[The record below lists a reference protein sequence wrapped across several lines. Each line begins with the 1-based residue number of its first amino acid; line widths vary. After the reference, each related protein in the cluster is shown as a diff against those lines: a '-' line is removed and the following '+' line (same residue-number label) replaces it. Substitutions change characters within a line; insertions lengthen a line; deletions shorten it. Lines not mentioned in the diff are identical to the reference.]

1 MASRG
6 KLPVSSRQE
15 HHASSKATL
24 EERLADEARFIKT
37 WFENPLGTGAVS
49 PSGRFLARAMAQY
62 VDPAIPG
69 PVIELGPGTGPV
81 TEALIDRG
89 IARERLVLV
98 EFEPKFCKLL
108 ARRYKGVRI
117 VQGDAYRLAETLKG
131 ALDCPASA
139 IVSSLPLRTR
149 PERHRLALLADAF
162 TLLRPGAAFVQFT
175 YGIASPMPRLLCRAS
190 GFHAEVSPPVW
201 LNLPPARVWIYRST
215 PAAARSRESQPG
227 ADFLMK
233 LKSGTELLG
242 EELRE
247 QGDKLKLGIRLRAEK
262 ARAEF
267 KVQAEKVIKGL
278 NPKINGERGRPERLK
293 SFDAS
298 ATRGRSRG
306 RR

>member
-6 KLPVSSRQE
+6 KLPLTSRRE
-15 HHASSKATL
+15 HDASSKGTL
-24 EERLADEARFIKT
+24 EERFADEARFIRT

-49 PSGRFLARAMAQY
+49 PSGRFLARTMAQY

-89 IARERLVLV
+89 IAPERLVLV
-98 EFEPKFCKLL
+98 EFEPQFCKLL
-108 ARRYKGVRI
+108 AR
-117 VQGDAYRLAETLKG
+117 
-131 ALDCPASA
+131 
-139 IVSSLPLRTR
+139 
-149 PERHRLALLADAF
+149 PERNRLALLAEAF
-162 TLLRPGAAFVQFT
+162 NLLRPGAAFVQFT
-175 YGIASPMPRLLCRAS
+175 YGIASPMPRRVGRVP

-215 PAAARSRESQPG
+215 PAAARSREPESG
-227 ADFLMK
+227 ADVLMR

-267 KVQAEKVIKGL
+267 KVHAEKVMKGL
-278 NPKINGERGRPERLK
+278 NPKLDSQRSRPERQK
-293 SFDAS
+293 PFDPPAS
-298 ATRGRSRG
+298 RGRSRG